1 MFEAP
6 SSSQGFLPGEMDQG
20 GETYMQ
26 RMRRLYGTQNANLAN
41 DVQGF
46 AAGEYN
52 PNAGHSPSP
61 PPTSAPQPPNGN
73 GTPYT
78 PVTGNG
84 KIPDPAPQAP
94 AAPAPAP
101 TAAAEP
107 PKPVTRTGPY
117 TIEDYNLGLLPETTN
132 FTWGSGGQPGASM
145 DAPAGST
152 VGWTPQQW
160 VDYNNRYH
168 PRTGP
173 QTVTPGAG
181 GASGGGVV
189 PGAVSGDSALF
200 KVPVP
205 KLGELPPSYQ
215 GTQFTQYVAPEHGYQ
230 NALELG
236 QITQLLQHPETLSP
250 EIVSAMKQKAV
261 EDALSQQRQ
270 LDSAAADDAAARGFS
285 LSGGQAEA
293 AKRKNAEAM
302 QKAILG
308 SNRDLD
314 IQAVSQNR
322 QDTLN
327 ALEQAERI
335 LAGQTARSSDIYNS
349 TLKGQAATAAD
360 RQAMSQS
367 AIQRALQQFSGN
379 LDSANFDLGQ
389 QQANRDDYYR
399 GKGLDL
405 QKELG
410 VGGLNLDQQRIN
422 NQNRQFDAS
431 NALNILQLLEQMRES
446 DNGLG
451 FNWASLNQNA
461 QSNAINTLRSMGLL

>member
-1 MFEAP
+1 MFEIPTSQYAP
-6 SSSQGFLPGEMDQG
+6 VDSTNTQ
-20 GETYMQ
+20 ETYFQ
-26 RMRRLYGTQNANLAN
+26 RQRRLQGTQNANLAN
-41 DVQGF
+41 DTQTFRV
-46 AAGEYN
+46 GE
-52 PNAGHSPSP
+52 
-61 PPTSAPQPPNGN
+61 PTPGGSRRPAPQPPNGN

-84 KIPDPAPQAP
+84 KIPDPAPA
-94 AAPAPAP
+94 AP
-101 TAAAEP
+101 TAAPAQQPAPPPP
-107 PKPVTRTGPY
+107 PKTRAQIEQELGIVDQGNNLVFVPQYGGTVDRNNPIY
-117 TIEDYNLGLLPETTN
+117 TNLVNPKLP
-132 FTWGSGGQPGASM
+132 A
-145 DAPAGST
+145 
-152 VGWTPQQW
+152 
-160 VDYNNRYH
+160 
-168 PRTGP
+168 
-173 QTVTPGAG
+173 
-181 GASGGGVV
+181 ASGGTGGGG
-189 PGAVSGDSALF
+189 GATTGNDALF
-200 KVPVP
+200 HVEVP
-205 KLGELPPSYQ
+205 KLGELPPAYQ
-215 GTQFTQYVAPEHGYQ
+215 GTQFTQYLAPEHDQQ
-230 NALELG
+230 NSQELALVSH
-236 QITQLLQHPETLSP
+236 LLDNPETLNP
-250 EIVSAMKQKAV
+250 TVVNQMKQKALEDMLIQQKQLDEQAA
-261 EDALSQQRQ
+261 EDAS
-270 LDSAAADDAAARGFS
+270 ARGFS
-285 LSGGQAEA
+285 VVGGQADA
-293 AKRKNAEAM
+293 AKRKSAEAL

-314 IQAVSQNR
+314 IQAASTNR

-327 ALEQAERI
+327 ALEEAERI

-405 QKELG
+405 QEKLG

-451 FNWASLNQNA
+451 FNWASLGQNA
-461 QSNAINTLRSMGLL
+461 QNNAINTLRSMGLL